1 MALCPSIKCDASHI
15 VDYDFEADYRKPV
28 SNVSLSDKEQ
38 IISVLLDYHLLI
50 KVKCCIDQFIE
61 GLEILNYLF

>member
-1 MALCPSIKCDASHI
+1 M
-15 VDYDFEADYRKPV
+15 DYDFEADYRKPV